1 MKVLVTVAL
10 LLVSAAAVFGAS
22 EPVCRVCDLPIPGEF
37 YSVKDQARGGKWAVC
52 TNCFRLETRCFSCS
66 LPVKAGFTT
75 LADGRL
81 LCRYCAQD
89 AITEDG
95 AARDVCWETHDALDR
110 LYARFLTFPRT
121 NVSLT
126 IVDRFTL
133 DALFKS
139 PGYAQQCTSVFG
151 ATRTVILEGPR
162 HLHAISVLSGL
173 SQPQLEAVAAHE
185 FAHAWLNENLTAA
198 RRASLSK
205 EAQEGFCEL
214 IAYELMQERGR
225 VVERNQIRESPY
237 TAGQLEAFLAAENL
251 HGFNTVVDWVKTGEA
266 GKLDPADPDGV
277 RAVRTPDPESPA
289 ASSRSAHA
297 GVPMYYSYGAPAPLP
312 DKLMLKNLSGLPHRR
327 LAIINDRTFAVNDQ
341 ATIKLA
347 ASNVV
352 VRCLE
357 IRTNS
362 VLIEVEGA
370 GAKREL
376 FLPEP

>member
-1 MKVLVTVAL
+1 MHV
-10 LLVSAAAVFGAS
+10 
-22 EPVCRVCDLPIPGEF
+22 
-37 YSVKDQARGGKWAVC
+37 
-52 TNCFRLETRCFSCS
+52 
-66 LPVKAGFTT
+66 GF
-75 LADGRL
+75 
-81 LCRYCAQD
+81 
-89 AITEDG
+89 
-95 AARDVCWETHDALDR
+95 WH
-110 LYARFLTFPRT
+110 
-121 NVSLT
+121 
-126 IVDRFTL
+126 
-133 DALFKS
+133 
-139 PGYAQQCTSVFG
+139 
-151 ATRTVILEGPR
+151 TRTVILEGPR

-297 GVPMYYSYGAPAPLP
+297 GVPMYYSYGAPA
-312 DKLMLKNLSGLPHRR
+312 RC
-327 LAIINDRTFAVNDQ
+327 RT
-341 ATIKLA
+341 
-347 ASNVV
+347 S
-352 VRCLE
+352 
-357 IRTNS
+357 
-362 VLIEVEGA
+362 
-370 GAKREL
+370 
-376 FLPEP
+376 

>member
-110 LYARFLTFPRT
+110 AYARFLTFPRT

-151 ATRTVILEGPR
+151 IP
-162 HLHAISVLSGL
+162 
-173 SQPQLEAVAAHE
+173 
-185 FAHAWLNENLTAA
+185 A
-198 RRASLSK
+198 R
-205 EAQEGFCEL
+205 
-214 IAYELMQERGR
+214 
-225 VVERNQIRESPY
+225 
-237 TAGQLEAFLAAENL
+237 
-251 HGFNTVVDWVKTGEA
+251 
-266 GKLDPADPDGV
+266 
-277 RAVRTPDPESPA
+277 
-289 ASSRSAHA
+289 
-297 GVPMYYSYGAPAPLP
+297 
-312 DKLMLKNLSGLPHRR
+312 
-327 LAIINDRTFAVNDQ
+327 
-341 ATIKLA
+341 
-347 ASNVV
+347 
-352 VRCLE
+352 
-357 IRTNS
+357 
-362 VLIEVEGA
+362 
-370 GAKREL
+370 
-376 FLPEP
+376 